1 MNTKKVKV
9 LTCIFLAI
17 MLVICSLSVGCKR
30 NKTKTSTTDVVPMAQ
45 YIHIR
50 YADQMPTNDSQMKD
64 GGGDYIGIYQ
74 GIAANPPASYT
85 KYTWFKIKGET
96 GPAATVTGVDGKDG
110 KDGVDGL
117 SAYEIAKKNGFNG
130 TESEWLESL
139 KGQNG
144 QNGSDGIGI
153 NGQDG
158 QNGLSAYEIAVNNG
172 FIGTEQDW
180 LASLKGKDGTDGYG
194 VFAHVESIQAA
205 GDRFTVN
212 VHVDKAGDS
221 VYMLK
226 LFCNTYQ
233 TPGNVYVEWVD
244 SSAVYT
250 VHNHNHYYVTAGDLT
265 VADSPVILQVP
276 VAPFHKNYF
285 EAGQD
290 FSVRVTGMYVEMA
303 LIENAQY

>member
-1 MNTKKVKV
+1 MKTKIKV
-9 LTCIFLAI
+9 LSIIAA
-17 MLVICSLSVGCKR
+17 VILIVGSVFGASCGRGK
-30 NKTKTSTTDVVPMAQ
+30 KTTTTEPTPMAN

-50 YADQMPTNDSQMKD
+50 YADQMPTLDSQMKD

-74 GIAANPPASYT
+74 GIAVNPPASYT
-85 KYTWFKIKGET
+85 KYTWFKIKGEPGNVATAT
-96 GPAATVTGVDGKDG
+96 GIDGKDG
-110 KDGVDGL
+110 ADGL
-117 SAYEIAKKNGFNG
+117 SAYEIAKNYGFVG
-130 TESEWLESL
+130 SEQEWLASL
-139 KGQNG
+139 KGKDGQDG

-153 NGQDG
+153 DG
-158 QNGLSAYEIAVNNG
+158 QNGTNGLSAYEIAVEHG
-172 FIGTEQDW
+172 FVGSEQEW
-180 LASLKGKDGTDGYG
+180 LESLKGKDGVDGYG
-194 VFAHVESIQAA
+194 VFAHVESIQTA

-250 VHNHNHYYVTAGDLT
+250 VHNHNHYYVTAGDVT
-265 VADSPVILQVP
+265 VADSPVILQIP

-290 FSVRVTGMYVEMA
+290 FSIRVTGMYVEMA
-303 LIENAQY
+303 MVENAQY